1 LAAKHPVAKNWTPL
15 KETAAMEDEFHG
27 FLRVG
32 EKKICLAELA
42 SKSWLNDWHNLR
54 LGEKSA
60 PTADPLA
67 PPPKIFW
74 GEPAG
79 LKASIKKAL
88 KRILEKYGAKPYGK
102 SSVLVGELIFTVAA
116 DYFGG
121 KGYKNWDQKKVE
133 AWKEAVLKMI
143 AKVFGERTVAIIYHE
158 DESAPHFHV
167 YVMPLVN
174 HKSRISWNPNGRK
187 ARYTDG
193 QFKLSSRAFF
203 TRANLIHWQDEYGL
217 AIKHLGLLRGRRG
230 SEATHRKMRD
240 TQRDLDIA
248 LNRNKKREVTLKRLQ
263 HTANIAIGD
272 NEYDRND
279 LRTLRRDLELREK
292 LLRSEKVKIEKL
304 QKKTANRKRRLE
316 SVNSHLRMRAA
327 KFRKIPVVRVAEK
340 LKFLPDRD
348 GVYQGEF
355 TEVAETK
362 FQYRVFIDGEKF
374 RVESFRRIT
383 QKAGF
388 EWTKMG
394 SGNGAIDFMKIFM
407 PSKPV
412 SHVCNRLAE
421 LFPESKEGLVLELL
435 EGSNPELWK
444 GLSQQRSAQ
453 APAVDLDPDIKPD
466 SKSSPES
473 P

>member
-1 LAAKHPVAKNWTPL
+1 
-15 KETAAMEDEFHG
+15 MENEFHG

-32 EKKICLAELA
+32 EEKIRLADLA
-42 SKSWLNDWHNLR
+42 SKTWLNDWHNLR

-79 LKASIKKAL
+79 LKVSIKKAL

-133 AWKEAVLKMI
+133 AWKEAVLRMI
-143 AKVFGERTVAIIYHE
+143 AKIFGERAVAIIYHE

-217 AIKHLGLLRGRRG
+217 AIKHLGILRGRRG

-240 TQRDLDIA
+240 TQRDLDIT

-263 HTANIAIGD
+263 HTVNIVIGD
-272 NEYDRND
+272 NEYDRSE
-279 LRTLRRDLELREK
+279 LRTLRRDLELREE
-292 LLRSEKVKIEKL
+292 LLRSEKVRIEKL

-316 SVNSHLRMRAA
+316 SVNSILRMRAA
-327 KFRKIPVVRVAEK
+327 KLRKIPVVRVVEK
-340 LKFLPDRD
+340 LGFLPDGQ

-355 TEVAETK
+355 TEVANTK

-374 RVESFRRIT
+374 RVESLRFSML
-383 QKAGF
+383 KGGF

-394 SGNGAIDFMKIFM
+394 SGKGAIDCMNVFM
-407 PSKPV
+407 PKMPISLI
-412 SHVCNRLAE
+412 CNRLAE
-421 LFPESKEGLVLELL
+421 LFPESKEGLILELL
-435 EGSNPELWK
+435 ESSNPELWK
-444 GLSQQRSAQ
+444 GLSQQKSAQ
-453 APAVDLDPDIKPD
+453 APAVDLEQDLKPD
-466 SKSSPES
+466 SKSSPEA